1 MAGEPISLRLERL
14 LKKQELFPK
23 GAVLLAACSGGADSL
38 AMTSVLQQVGQEK
51 GWQIYVCHVQH
62 HLRGEEAER
71 DALFVEKFCQERHLP
86 FIRADVDVNYLAE
99 QEKISVEEAA
109 RKLRYQVLKENCQKL
124 NAVAIVTG
132 HHQDDQAETVLMNLL
147 RGAGTRGLRGMQT
160 RNGLVVRPF
169 LDAARKNMEDYCRQQ
184 GIVWCTD
191 SSNECTDYRRNSIRK
206 ELLPML
212 EKYNP
217 QIKRVLATTAYLAAQ
232 DQEFLEELAND
243 YLHKNSLIKNESY
256 VLCLEGFSEL
266 ATALSTR
273 ILMLAFQ
280 NYAKEKDGQLERK
293 HIEALLQLIKKGR
306 SGSTLNLPGVRA
318 EYAYGFLT
326 ICRQKKA
333 KAKESFSAVLPVPGQ
348 LKLPDGRLLSAEV
361 VTGEEPVLA
370 RNQTV
375 YPRNLV
381 AGIIEVRNRKN
392 GDRFRTKNGYAKK
405 LKEYL
410 IDKKL
415 PQAERDKLLLVCDGS
430 DVLWLIGEQAAGWK
444 ADTAFQEWLLFT
456 LTEGGQ

>member
-23 GAVLLAACSGGADSL
+23 GAALLAACSGGADSL
-38 AMTSVLQQVGQEK
+38 AMTSVLQQVAQEE
-51 GWQIYVCHVQH
+51 GWQVFVCHVQH

-86 FIRADVDVNYLAE
+86 FIRVDVDVNYLAE

-169 LDAARKNMEDYCRQQ
+169 LDVTRKDMEDYCRQQ

-191 SSNECTDYRRNSIRK
+191 SSNDCTDYRRNSIRK

-243 YLHKNSLIKNESY
+243 YVQKNSQIKNDYY
-256 VLCLEGFSEL
+256 VLCLEGFNEL
-266 ATALSTR
+266 ALALSTR

-280 NYAKEKDGQLERK
+280 NCAKEKDGQLERK
-293 HIEALLQLIKKGR
+293 HVEALLQLIKRGR
-306 SGSTLNLPGVRA
+306 SGSALNLPGVRA

-326 ICRQKKA
+326 IGRREKTQ
-333 KAKESFSAVLPVPGQ
+333 AKESFSAVLAVPGQ
-348 LKLPDGRLLSAEV
+348 LKLPNGQILTVETVIGEKPLP
-361 VTGEEPVLA
+361 TGTQA
-370 RNQTV
+370 V
-375 YPRNLV
+375 YPRSLV
-381 AGIIEVRNRKN
+381 TGIIEVRNRKN

-415 PQAERDKLLLVCDGS
+415 PQAERDKLLLLCDGS
-430 DVLWLIGEQAAGWK
+430 DVLWVIGDQAAGWK
-444 ADTAFQEWLLFT
+444 ADIAFQEWLLFT

>member
-1 MAGEPISLRLERL
+1 MVGEPISLRLERL

-23 GAVLLAACSGGADSL
+23 GAVLVAACSGGADSL
-38 AMTSVLQQVGQEK
+38 AMTSILQQVGQEE
-51 GWQIYVCHVQH
+51 GWQVFVCHIQH
-62 HLRGEEAER
+62 HLRGEEAES

-86 FIRADVDVNYLAE
+86 FIRADVDVNHLAE
-99 QEKISVEEAA
+99 QEKISIEEAA
-109 RKLRYQVLKENCQKL
+109 RKLRYQVLKENCHKL
-124 NAVAIVTG
+124 NAIAIVTG

-169 LDAARKNMEDYCRQQ
+169 LDAARKDMEDYCRQQ

-191 SSNECTDYRRNSIRK
+191 SSNDCTAYRRNSIRK

-217 QIKRVLATTAYLAAQ
+217 QIKRVLATTASLAAQ
-232 DQEFLEELAND
+232 DEEFLEELANN
-243 YLHKNSLIKNESY
+243 YLQKNSQTKNDSY
-256 VLCLEGFSEL
+256 VLCVEGFNKIAS
-266 ATALSTR
+266 ALSTR

-280 NYAKEKDGQLERK
+280 KYAKEKDGQLERK
-293 HIEALLQLIKKGR
+293 HVEALLQLIKNGR
-306 SGSTLNLPGVRA
+306 SGSALYLPGVRA
-318 EYAYGFLT
+318 EYAYGFLK
-326 ICRQKKA
+326 ICRRKQPQ
-333 KAKESFSAVLPVPGQ
+333 AKESFSAVLPVPGQ
-348 LKLPDGRLLSAEV
+348 LKLPDGQLLSAEV
-361 VTGEEPVLA
+361 VTGDKPVSA

-375 YPRNLV
+375 YPRSLV
-381 AGIIEVRNRKN
+381 TGIIEVRNRKN
-392 GDRFRTKNGYAKK
+392 GDRFRTKSGYAKK

-444 ADTAFQEWLLFT
+444 ADRAFQEWLLFT

>member
-1 MAGEPISLRLERL
+1 
-14 LKKQELFPK
+14 
-23 GAVLLAACSGGADSL
+23 
-38 AMTSVLQQVGQEK
+38 
-51 GWQIYVCHVQH
+51 
-62 HLRGEEAER
+62 
-71 DALFVEKFCQERHLP
+71 
-86 FIRADVDVNYLAE
+86 
-99 QEKISVEEAA
+99 
-109 RKLRYQVLKENCQKL
+109 
-124 NAVAIVTG
+124 
-132 HHQDDQAETVLMNLL
+132 
-147 RGAGTRGLRGMQT
+147 
-160 RNGLVVRPF
+160 
-169 LDAARKNMEDYCRQQ
+169 
-184 GIVWCTD
+184 
-191 SSNECTDYRRNSIRK
+191 
-206 ELLPML
+206 
-212 EKYNP
+212 
-217 QIKRVLATTAYLAAQ
+217 
-232 DQEFLEELAND
+232 EELAND

-326 ICRQKKA
+326 ICRREQA
-333 KAKESFSAVLPVPGQ
+333 KAQESFSAVLPVPGQ